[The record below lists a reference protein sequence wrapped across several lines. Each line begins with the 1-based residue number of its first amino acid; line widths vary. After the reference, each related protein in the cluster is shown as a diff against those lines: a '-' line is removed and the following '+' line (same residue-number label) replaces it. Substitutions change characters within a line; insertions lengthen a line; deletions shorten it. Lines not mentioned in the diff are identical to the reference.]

1 MLSNTV
7 SRLGATPISLSVVE
21 LYEALQRGTVDGTA
35 IHYMTFPTFKFDE
48 VTSYHID
55 FPLSSWPIILAMP
68 KKRYDALSPAARK
81 VLVDNGGEEQ
91 SALWGDFYDRLD
103 QTSRAAVEAKK
114 GRHTIVVPTKAE
126 ADAWRAKISP
136 VLDDWAKSVK
146 GGEQVLRAYR
156 AEIEKATNEL
166 RRARRSPMT
175 VVDADATDQSFLDLL
190 VGWCVRLT
198 NPLAFLGVVGMLVV
212 SGLTM
217 YDIIARWAFSSGIPA
232 LNEITGLTFSVA
244 VTACIPAGV
253 AQAVN
258 LKVDLFESALRGKW
272 KEWLTFLGDL
282 LLLLTVVGNNVESF
296 QVRSRIGCSKSKLR
310 HSGVA
315 DGPFFLHRGWLI
327 CFRGVGSVSDC
338 DQFFLARNE
347 SRAGPNRPR
356 FG

>member
-1 MLSNTV
+1 MRAALLCVTSVVGFLTCWAPFCKAEEEVLVFATQVAATSPQNTEINHPWAKRVNEQGKGAIRIEVRDGPTIANATNAFTRLMDDVIQLSPISLGYVSGRFPLGDVVNLPLISNKGKAASIAFWRLYKSGLLDEEFKDVVPLQVVAYPQAGLHMKGPPPSLNDLHGLKIQAGGKVLSNTV

-81 VLVDNGGEEQ
+81 VLVDNGGEQQ

-114 GRHTIVVPTKAE
+114 GRHTIVVPSKAE

-156 AEIEKATNEL
+156 AEIEKATN
-166 RRARRSPMT
+166 
-175 VVDADATDQSFLDLL
+175 
-190 VGWCVRLT
+190 
-198 NPLAFLGVVGMLVV
+198 
-212 SGLTM
+212 
-217 YDIIARWAFSSGIPA
+217 
-232 LNEITGLTFSVA
+232 
-244 VTACIPAGV
+244 
-253 AQAVN
+253 
-258 LKVDLFESALRGKW
+258 
-272 KEWLTFLGDL
+272 
-282 LLLLTVVGNNVESF
+282 
-296 QVRSRIGCSKSKLR
+296 
-310 HSGVA
+310 
-315 DGPFFLHRGWLI
+315 
-327 CFRGVGSVSDC
+327 
-338 DQFFLARNE
+338 
-347 SRAGPNRPR
+347 
-356 FG
+356 